1 MRLLIAT
8 GKKLPPA
15 GALALG
21 GYVAQRLDLSLTV
34 LSVIRRERDRP
45 AAEALLAQAVET
57 LSSWTQTV
65 RIRMRVGQVVQE
77 IVREAKE
84 GGYELVIVG
93 EQKHPRLVSRFLP
106 GSTATRV
113 VEQSPCP
120 AIVAKGKIGPIQKLL
135 LCLGRIDSHPVVD
148 WFVAQLSGLV
158 TGEEKITVLHVMS
171 QISAGPGVK
180 GSQLRASAR
189 ELIDENSPEGRLL
202 ENSLQALT
210 KWCADCRLKV
220 RHGLVVDEIM
230 REAQSGDYDLVIIGA
245 HPGEGWRRFLLTNLA
260 RQIIARLDRPVLV
273 IQSPSSSK
281 STRAS

>member
-8 GKKLPPA
+8 GKMLPPA
-15 GALALG
+15 GTLALG

-45 AAEALLAQAVET
+45 AAAVLLAQAVET
-57 LSSWTQTV
+57 LSPWTQTV
-65 RIRMRVGQVVQE
+65 RTRMRVGQVVQE

-93 EQKHPRLVSRFLP
+93 EQEPPRLVSRFLP
-106 GSTATRV
+106 GSTATRL
-113 VEQSPCP
+113 VEQLPCP
-120 AIVAKGKIGPIQKLL
+120 AIVAKGKIGPVQKLL

-148 WFVAQLSGLV
+148 WFVAHLSDLV
-158 TGEEKITVLHVMS
+158 TGEEKITALHVMS

-189 ELIDENSPEGRLL
+189 ELIEENSPEGCLL
-202 ENSLQALT
+202 ENSLQALA

-220 RHGLVVDEIM
+220 RHGLIVDEIL

-260 RQIIARLDRPVLV
+260 RQIITRLDRPVLV
-273 IQSPSSSK
+273 IQSHSFSK